1 MRPFQFAKNPEDDFM
16 RVLYARVDTF
26 FVEKHLDKRANG
38 TMLGKTIALFGMY
51 AGIYVLILFSGLE
64 NLLVLFLLWALLGFL
79 QSFIG
84 MTIMHDAA
92 HGAYSKSRV
101 VNMLLE
107 IPIIL
112 IGVESA
118 IWKIEHN
125 TIHHNYPN
133 VNGIDQ
139 DIHPRYLFRFS
150 TFQRKRWFHRFQHYY
165 AVLLY
170 ALMVLEWTTI
180 KDFMKVKKYYAEGF
194 IKSRGEAFKLA
205 AVIAIKKA
213 IFHGVFL
220 AIPIMVLPFEWY
232 IVAAMYLSMAIVA
245 GVFMTIIFQTAHVVP
260 DCDFIADD
268 VSDVPVSWHKH
279 QLQTTANFSKNST
292 LVTHLLGGLNYQIE
306 HHLFPGICHV
316 HYPAIAGIVRSTAEE
331 YQLPY
336 QENSTLWSA
345 VRGHFSLLKRLGRD

>member
-194 IKSRGEAFKLA
+194 IKSRGEAFNLA

-232 IVAAMYLSMAIVA
+232 IVRQC
-245 GVFMTIIFQTAHVVP
+245 TCRWP
-260 DCDFIADD
+260 
-268 VSDVPVSWHKH
+268 
-279 QLQTTANFSKNST
+279 
-292 LVTHLLGGLNYQIE
+292 
-306 HHLFPGICHV
+306 
-316 HYPAIAGIVRSTAEE
+316 
-331 YQLPY
+331 
-336 QENSTLWSA
+336 
-345 VRGHFSLLKRLGRD
+345 